1 MKLAQLRQG
10 CLEDLKKVKEL
21 LEEGV
26 LTEQEYQEE
35 KQQILHCLK
44 NLK

>member
-26 LTEQEYQEE
+26 LTEQDI
-35 KQQILHCLK
+35 KRK
-44 NLK
+44 NNRSSIV